1 VTPDQTRYELVLKR
15 LIAAIDARDDMLAF
29 TRLMMPVPGHEA
41 GPGLFALCSR
51 TFSSR
56 DLRGLEELEKGA
68 IKRLIISLPP
78 RHGKTQLASKM
89 FPAWYAGRNPL
100 QQPHLRHLQRAF
112 RPRYWPG
119 RARRDAK
126 PAIRPGVP
134 GDPHQAQ
141 LRGLGSPGD
150 RTGRRFGLRG
160 PRRHH
165 HRARRRRAHHRRS
178 AQRPP
183 RSRQPDHP
191 GHALDLVHAGHRVP
205 RHGPVRPD
213 HADPDPLAPGRP
225 GGPAHRPDQRLLR
238 PRGSRRVA
246 HHRHA
251 GARVRGRQGR
261 AGPQSR
267 TKRYGPRVSAPS
279 SCCPCN
285 AGTPAASRRSTRAS
299 LSPPAARS
307 SRTPGC
313 TPTSRTS
320 SRARCAS
327 MPPRIM
333 P

>member
-51 TFSSR
+51 TFPSR
-56 DLRGLEELEKGA
+56 DLRGLGGAGKGHHQA
-68 IKRLIISLPP
+68 PHHLVAAAAR
-78 RHGKTQLASKM
+78 QN
-89 FPAWYAGRNPL
+89 PARVQDVPGLVCGPEPA

-119 RARRDAK
+119 RARRDSK
-126 PAIRPGVP
+126 PAIRPSVP
-134 GDPHQAQ
+134 RDPHQAQ

-178 AQRPP
+178 AQGPP

-205 RHGPVRPD
+205 RDGPVRPD
-213 HADPDPLAPGRP
+213 HADPDPLAPG
-225 GGPAHRPDQRLLR
+225 
-238 PRGSRRVA
+238 
-246 HHRHA
+246 
-251 GARVRGRQGR
+251 
-261 AGPQSR
+261 
-267 TKRYGPRVSAPS
+267 
-279 SCCPCN
+279 
-285 AGTPAASRRSTRAS
+285 
-299 LSPPAARS
+299 
-307 SRTPGC
+307 
-313 TPTSRTS
+313 
-320 SRARCAS
+320 
-327 MPPRIM
+327 
-333 P
+333 